1 MLDALKQALLA
12 WLSTIPFSFGPAEF
26 LCLIVLMLTMVI
38 VLAPGP
44 VRRSWA
50 MAVLGLLLG
59 CIWNT
64 DVETGILRGLWD
76 FYLND
81 DMPLVQALVVYG
93 FLLPC
98 VAAYASQAVS
108 PQLRVTHQAAQP
120 NANFHNAWRTIYN
133 GLLMPHTLPALLL
146 MRQPWLPARW
156 VLPVLA
162 FGVAALGLYW
172 DVSPIQYPVWCLF
185 VLLAGLCAQ
194 WLDLPWPP
202 LLAGL
207 ITQEMIE
214 TNLRRSLLLSEGD
227 WSVYL
232 QRPISAILLLLTLLI
247 VSASLIMRAQLRR
260 ASSA

>member
-1 MLDALKQALLA
+1 MFDALKQALLA
-12 WLSTIPFSFGPAEF
+12 WLSTIPFQFGTAEF
-26 LCLIVLMLTMVI
+26 LTLTVLMLAVVI
-38 VLAPGP
+38 VLAPGS
-44 VRRSWA
+44 VRKSWA

-76 FYLND
+76 LYLND
-81 DMPLVQALVVYG
+81 DMPLVQALVIYG

-98 VAAYASQAVS
+98 VAAYASQGVS
-108 PQLRVTHQAAQP
+108 PQLRTAQP
-120 NANFHNAWRTIYN
+120 NANFHNAWRTMYN

-162 FGVAALGLYW
+162 LGVAALGLYW
-172 DVSPIQYPVWCLF
+172 DVSPIQCPVWCLF
-185 VLLAGLCAQ
+185 ALLAGFCAL

-260 ASSA
+260 TSSV

>member
-1 MLDALKQALLA
+1 MLDALKQALLT
-12 WLSTIPFSFGPAEF
+12 WLSTIPFQFGPAEF
-26 LCLIVLMLTMVI
+26 LTLTTLVLAVVI
-38 VLAPGP
+38 VLAPGS
-44 VRRSWA
+44 VRKSWA

-59 CIWNT
+59 TISYP
-64 DVETGILRGLWD
+64 DVDSGFLRGLWD
-76 FYLND
+76 LYLYD
-81 DMPLVQALVVYG
+81 DIPLVQALVVYG

-98 VAAYASQAVS
+98 VAAYAVQVAS
-108 PQLRVTHQAAQP
+108 PQLRATHQAAQP

-156 VLPVLA
+156 VLPLLA
-162 FGVAALGLYW
+162 WVVVALGLYW

-202 LLAGL
+202 FLAGL

-260 ASSA
+260 ARLA